1 MATIPTQTHP
11 LLSVPFNAATDFT
24 VLASHCEN
32 FADTLIESDDPAL
45 RLALYGRLAACLALL
60 RPTLNEPIPPHLIES
75 LTTDTLPA
83 SSTCFEPG
91 SELLCDYSLTLAQRF
106 CERLVLAQNVQIRR
120 VEQLKARHIEG
131 NVRDRLAQG
140 ITKRSLKNEMA
151 TIRSLL
157 KQAGRD
163 RLAQSE
169 RLNNRSLGL
178 SGASRNGTKLAI
190 TPEHYRDVLET
201 ARVKDPGLAA
211 ALELSRLMGLRSQE
225 TVQSVQSLKT
235 WQQALDRG
243 DTRLTVVFG
252 TKGGRPRETV
262 ILNAVAIRKA
272 LDNALVVAEDRH
284 GRLIDKPDLKSAMKY
299 WHSQAS
305 RLGLTGAYSP
315 HSLRYAWAQDA
326 ISHYLA
332 QVYGRRDT
340 D

>member
-1 MATIPTQTHP
+1 MGILEQEMKWLAQQAGGSHK
-11 LLSVPFNAATDFT
+11 T
-24 VLASHCEN
+24 VHDRIA
-32 FADTLIESDDPAL
+32 
-45 RLALYGRLAACLALL
+45 
-60 RPTLNEPIPPHLIES
+60 
-75 LTTDTLPA
+75 
-83 SSTCFEPG
+83 
-91 SELLCDYSLTLAQRF
+91 LAQRF
-106 CERLVLAQNVQIRR
+106 CERLILAQNVQIRR

-131 NVRDRLAQG
+131 YIRERLAQG
-140 ITKRSLKNEMA
+140 ITKRSLQNEMA
-151 TIRSLL
+151 AVRCIL

-201 ARVKDPGLAA
+201 ARAKDPGLAA

-225 TVQSVQSLKT
+225 AVQSAQSLKT
-235 WQQALDRG
+235 WRQALYRG
-243 DTRLTVVFG
+243 ETRLTVVFG

-262 ILNAVAIRKA
+262 ILDTAAVRKS
-272 LDNALVVAEDRH
+272 LDNALAVAEDRH

-326 ISHYLA
+326 IRHYLAQGFCEKEALAMTAMDLGHGDGRGRYVA
-332 QVYGRRDT
+332 QVYGRKDT